1 MPVPDFSPGE
11 VWTAQAA
18 DSIGLWLVKTQTV
31 GTGVS
36 SVTVTGAFSADY
48 DNYRVIVSGGSSVA
62 AASISLVLGS
72 ANTGYYSAQLLTPY
86 SADSISYLRDN
97 NNVSFQFAGIASI
110 NGLSLDVDILN
121 PFAVDK
127 TGIVYKGRAD
137 YRTTGASSA
146 MGSGFQDSATSFT
159 GFTIATGT
167 TMTGGTIRVYG
178 YRN

>member
-1 MPVPDFSPGE
+1 MPVPDFSVGE
-11 VWTAQAA
+11 VLTSAA
-18 DSIGLWLVKTQTV
+18 MDSIGLWLVKTQTI
-31 GTGVS
+31 GTAVS
-36 SVTVTGAFSADY
+36 SVTVTDAFTSLF
-48 DNYRVIVSGGSSVA
+48 DNFRVIVSGGSSVA
-62 AASISLVLGS
+62 PASISLVLGS
-72 ANTGYYSAQLLTPY
+72 ANTGYYSAQVLTPY

-110 NGLSLDVDILN
+110 NALSLNVDILN
-121 PFAVDK
+121 PFGAAR

-137 YRTTGASSA
+137 YRTNGNSSA

-159 GFTIATGT
+159 GFTIATST